1 MKLPLVA
8 GLLVLPLLALKA
20 APVVVD
26 DHQDDPAPNP
36 IFGPLYPDAATDTMR
51 HFDAGVNDV
60 LYGADG
66 VLGAKNARLMA
77 VAASAA
83 IKCEYCVMAQK
94 ELARAAGA
102 TEEERR
108 VGECCADAGCGCAH
122 AINGVGQGCQ
132 WVGGVT
138 VGSDGDEHHVG
149 LECSRD
155 GNEILDCLQ

>member
-1 MKLPLVA
+1 MKLPLAA
-8 GLLVLPLLALKA
+8 GLLVLPLLAFKA
-20 APVVVD
+20 APAVVD
-26 DHQDDPAPNP
+26 DHADGPAPNP

-102 TEEERR
+102 TEEEI
-108 VGECCADAGCGCAH
+108 ETALLLAADLQFRSTMLYGHGYPEDVLKAQ
-122 AINGVGQGCQ
+122 IKQMT
-132 WVGGVT
+132 GG
-138 VGSDGDEHHVG
+138 
-149 LECSRD
+149 
-155 GNEILDCLQ
+155 

>member
-8 GLLVLPLLALKA
+8 GLLVLPLLAFKA

-36 IFGPLYPDAATDTMR
+36 IFGTLYPDAATDTMR

-66 VLGAKNARLMA
+66 VLGARNARLMA

-102 TEEERR
+102 TEEEI
-108 VGECCADAGCGCAH
+108 ETALLLAADLQFRSTLLYGH
-122 AINGVGQGCQ
+122 AYDEDVLKAQIKQMT
-132 WVGGVT
+132 GG
-138 VGSDGDEHHVG
+138 
-149 LECSRD
+149 
-155 GNEILDCLQ
+155 